1 MIARKLLNW
10 NRTIYLISEPLL
22 LSLSRHDYFDFG
34 DFVQRE
40 RVKIQVSEVM
50 TLILKDTVCCD
61 SHDLSRPL
69 EGSADASFL
78 PQVNLFNNMCWF
90 SALFGKS
97 RLAGWIRTLHQVR
110 SKFALPASNHHNFP
124 T

>member
-1 MIARKLLNW
+1 MSKKYHALLHTSEISTTARKLLDW
-10 NRTIYLISEPLL
+10 NRNIYIISEPLL
-22 LSLSRHDYFDFG
+22 LSLSRHDSFDFG

-61 SHDLSRPL
+61 SHDPSRPS

-78 PQVNLFNNMCWF
+78 PQVNLINNMC
-90 SALFGKS
+90 
-97 RLAGWIRTLHQVR
+97 
-110 SKFALPASNHHNFP
+110 
-124 T
+124 